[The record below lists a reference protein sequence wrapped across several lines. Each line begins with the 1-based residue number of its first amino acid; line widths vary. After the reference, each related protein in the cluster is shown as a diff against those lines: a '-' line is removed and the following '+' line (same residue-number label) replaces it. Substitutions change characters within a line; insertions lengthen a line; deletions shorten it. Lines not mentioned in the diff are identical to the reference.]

1 MRFLVGTSRYVYGS
15 LLMAGV
21 LGAGWWWLRPEK
33 PPDPAAMLVARAQAA
48 PLEAVV
54 EAVVVQQGDLPL
66 ETQSTGHL
74 APWKQVDL
82 GAEIAGRIV
91 RRRVEEGQVVAD
103 DQVLFELDDRD
114 FRIDLEEARAEL
126 MRARSDYAVRLTP
139 APTIPVDTTRLHEAR
154 RAWQSVQA
162 AHQQG
167 QATDDALT
175 QARRRFEAEELLAGQ
190 SREGVQA
197 ATTGLAQAEQ
207 RYARAQRMLE
217 RTRITA
223 PFAGRVA
230 NLVAETGQQ
239 VSPGQRLLTLV
250 ADQPIKVEADVLE
263 AGRVRLRP
271 NQTARVWIPAVDSLP
286 RTGRIVTLNP
296 LVNPESGTGR
306 VTVALPNPDGRLVAG
321 LFARVELEAASLPD
335 RLRVPPEAL
344 LVRQGR
350 DLVFR
355 IRAGRAVW
363 TYVTTGVRT
372 PRFVEIVEGLQ
383 PGDTVA
389 VAGHFSLAH
398 DAPVQLSL
406 RP

>member
-1 MRFLVGTSRYVYGS
+1 
-15 LLMAGV
+15 
-21 LGAGWWWLRPEK
+21 
-33 PPDPAAMLVARAQAA
+33 
-48 PLEAVV
+48 
-54 EAVVVQQGDLPL
+54 
-66 ETQSTGHL
+66 
-74 APWKQVDL
+74 
-82 GAEIAGRIV
+82 
-91 RRRVEEGQVVAD
+91 
-103 DQVLFELDDRD
+103 
-114 FRIDLEEARAEL
+114 
-126 MRARSDYAVRLTP
+126 
-139 APTIPVDTTRLHEAR
+139 
-154 RAWQSVQA
+154 
-162 AHQQG
+162 
-167 QATDDALT
+167 
-175 QARRRFEAEELLAGQ
+175 
-190 SREGVQA
+190 
-197 ATTGLAQAEQ
+197 
-207 RYARAQRMLE
+207 MLE

>member
-1 MRFLVGTSRYVYGS
+1 
-15 LLMAGV
+15 
-21 LGAGWWWLRPEK
+21 
-33 PPDPAAMLVARAQAA
+33 
-48 PLEAVV
+48 
-54 EAVVVQQGDLPL
+54 
-66 ETQSTGHL
+66 
-74 APWKQVDL
+74 
-82 GAEIAGRIV
+82 
-91 RRRVEEGQVVAD
+91 
-103 DQVLFELDDRD
+103 
-114 FRIDLEEARAEL
+114 
-126 MRARSDYAVRLTP
+126 
-139 APTIPVDTTRLHEAR
+139 
-154 RAWQSVQA
+154 
-162 AHQQG
+162 
-167 QATDDALT
+167 
-175 QARRRFEAEELLAGQ
+175 
-190 SREGVQA
+190 
-197 ATTGLAQAEQ
+197 
-207 RYARAQRMLE
+207 MLE

-230 NLVAETGQQ
+230 NLVAEAGQQ

-335 RLRVPPEAL
+335 R
-344 LVRQGR
+344 QGR

-355 IRAGRAVW
+355 ISAGRAVW
-363 TYVTTGVRT
+363 TYVTTGVRA